1 MRPDGRLFISP
12 ARRDAGIAG
21 RKERNTIMSEAIQ
34 YERVG
39 DIAVLAANNPPVNA
53 LGLAVRQGLQAG
65 IERAEAEGAKAVL
78 IYGTGRTYF
87 AGADIREFG
96 KPPQDPYLPDLCTRI
111 ESSPLIVVSA
121 LHGTA
126 LGGGLEVA
134 LSSHYRIAVP
144 GAKVGLPE
152 VHLGILP
159 GAGGTQRLPRVTG
172 VEAALDLITTGRH
185 IGASEALK
193 LGVLDRVEDG
203 DPREIGLAYTQELLD
218 SGAPRRAVGEMP
230 APAPV
235 DFDAVY
241 NTVLK
246 KGRGQLSPATAVR
259 AVQAACEAES
269 FDAGIRRERE
279 LFMELM
285 NSDQREGLIH
295 AFFSERAVSK
305 LPELKGVEPRALAQ
319 IGVIG
324 GGTMGAG
331 IATAALLSG
340 LNVTLLEMNDDAAA
354 AARGRIEG
362 NLQGALKRGKISQE
376 KFDVLTTQA
385 LSLATDYEA
394 LGQADLVIEAVFE
407 DMGVKK
413 QVFSRLD
420 EVCKP
425 GAILASNTSYLDV
438 NEIAACTSRPQ
449 DVIGL
454 HFFSPAH
461 VMKLL
466 EVVVADKT
474 AIDVVATGFELGKRL
489 RKISVRA
496 GVCDGFIGNRI
507 LATYRT
513 AADHMVLDGASP
525 YQIDDALTAFGFAM
539 GPFAVSDLA
548 GLDIGWAVRKRK
560 RAEGL
565 DPRARDSSYA
575 DKLCEAGHFGQ
586 KTGTGYYVYEAGK
599 RGGTPNPEVMELIAA
614 ERAEKNITPRDFSDE
629 EIVRK
634 YMAAMVNEAAK
645 VVGEGIAK
653 RPLDVDMTLLFGY
666 GFPRYRGGPLK
677 WADISGLPELLA
689 DIKRYAEEDDYF
701 WQPAPL
707 LEKLVAEGRT
717 FDDLNKENS

>member
-1 MRPDGRLFISP
+1 M
-12 ARRDAGIAG
+12 
-21 RKERNTIMSEAIQ
+21 TEAIA

-39 DIAVLAANNPPVNA
+39 DIAVLKAQNPPVNA
-53 LGLAVRQGLQAG
+53 LGVDVRRGLQAG

-78 IYGTGRTYF
+78 IYGDGRTYF

-96 KPPQDPYLPDLCTRI
+96 QAPQDPFLPDLCSRI
-111 ESSPLIVVSA
+111 EASPLLVVSS

-134 LSSHYRIAVP
+134 LSCHYRIAVP
-144 GAKVGLPE
+144 TAKVGLPE

-172 VEAALDLITTGRH
+172 VEAALDLITSGRH
-185 IGASEALK
+185 VGAAEALK
-193 LGVLDRVEDG
+193 LGILDKVEDG
-203 DPREIGLAYTQELLD
+203 DPREIGLAYTQSLLD
-218 SGAPRRAVGEMP
+218 SGAERRAVGEMP

-241 NTVLK
+241 DAVLK
-246 KGRGQLSPATAVR
+246 KGRGQQSPATAVR
-259 AVQAACEAES
+259 SIQAACEAES
-269 FDAGIRRERE
+269 FEAGLKRERE

-285 NSDQREGLIH
+285 NSDQRLGLIH

-305 LPELKGVEPRALAQ
+305 LPELKGVEARPLDTV
-319 IGVIG
+319 GVIG

-331 IATAALLSG
+331 IATAALLAG
-340 LNVTLLEMNDDAAA
+340 IRVTLLEMNEDAAA
-354 AARGRIEG
+354 AAKARIQG

-376 KFDVLTTQA
+376 KFDALTNDA
-385 LSLATDYEA
+385 LTMATDYDA
-394 LGQADLVIEAVFE
+394 LAQVDLVIEAVFE
-407 DMGVKK
+407 DMDVKK
-413 QVFSRLD
+413 QVFTKLD
-420 EVCKP
+420 AVCKP
-425 GAILASNTSYLDV
+425 GAVLATNTSYLDV

-474 AIDVVATGFELGKRL
+474 ALDVVATGFELGRKL

-525 YQIDDALTAFGFAM
+525 FQIDKALTDFGFAM

-575 DKLCEAGHFGQ
+575 DKLCEAGNFGQ
-586 KTGTGYYVYEAGK
+586 KTGKGYYVYEAGK
-599 RGGTPNPEVMELIAA
+599 RGGTPNPEVMDLIEA
-614 ERAEKNITPRDFSDE
+614 ERAEKGITPRTFTDE

-645 VVGEGIAK
+645 VVGEGIAR

-677 WADISGLPELLA
+677 WADIVGLPELLA

-707 LEKLVAEGRT
+707 LEQLVAEGRC
-717 FDDLNKENS
+717 FDDLNKEAS